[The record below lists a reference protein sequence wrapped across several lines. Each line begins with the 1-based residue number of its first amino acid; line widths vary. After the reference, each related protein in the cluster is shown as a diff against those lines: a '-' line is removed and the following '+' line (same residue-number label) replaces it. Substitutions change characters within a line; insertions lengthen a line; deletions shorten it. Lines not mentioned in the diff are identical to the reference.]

1 MEEVCKDCEKL
12 FANYTALYES
22 FAAFLPSYEGDSP
35 SEEED
40 ITTKR
45 PHLPP
50 KPSFPGSLQA
60 CNKYVIEDLSEPF
73 GKNEGHFF
81 HRLKNIMILNSP
93 PGYDY
98 FNEITRCLDLYSTCI
113 IIKSELMTLVEPLFE
128 ATDVAVFVHPAYT
141 SIKKSANKEEHAEL
155 QEYVRKQMAACLDAF
170 RVILGT
176 RETSRRKSGWFFKPL
191 SDLETSGN
199 KRHGHSYIMP
209 NRPRTSCSGRVSE
222 LTSCLNSQWV
232 SVPYGSEDYSFRH
245 MRKNPYEDA
254 LFKAEDER
262 FDSDLAI
269 EQIKFTL
276 NLLQDAYE
284 EIKRLSPDQQ
294 REYRIDKKL
303 FSPTKLK
310 PIYNVYGDHGPKFR
324 DLLEQDPIR
333 ALPVIIQRLN
343 SKLEAWLASSKP
355 EKERVWREIA
365 EKNFSKSLDHR
376 SFYFK
381 QNEKRF
387 ANNKSFLSEAK
398 QRFDHRFQAHK
409 KLLEYVTTSQCDFDY
424 EFLGGS
430 KNKVFYSS
438 FAGLSYGVPHFV
450 QDDFKDDLIAHSR
463 LVFPQVTAPSY
474 ANLREKGRLP
484 QFRLLFNCQPALDDS
499 LRIMLF
505 ALDKSIP
512 SKDKIRKWLK
522 ALYQDF
528 LGSQVPEDVK
538 SGNLEDIFGPL
549 EAEESGNVVED
560 NRKKKGGNEHSD
572 AGQSQS
578 EDELSVSVAD
588 PGTDSLTLRRDVDY
602 DGFLPLLQDS
612 TAFYAPVSIYVFFR
626 FLYTVYERLLKVKF
640 ILAQEYDGRNE
651 DTQPLIPGGK
661 YVYSDKVESEYK
673 KFLRTVCMVLRGM
686 CDTSKYEDQCRQ
698 ILVNDSYVLFTFDKL
713 VTNTVKSVLAI
724 VQDDM
729 ALKAFGLFLKYKKM
743 ENMNEEMYLAE
754 YFYMMRPPLQQA
766 PSFRLL
772 WNEKTHI
779 MSVTYL
785 ESPYEKLQ
793 ASALE
798 ATNNYFVSFLAS
810 DGESQCPLTK
820 ELRPFQRKMDRYFV
834 NNQVG
839 ELMFSRSLQ
848 LSQHIHAGFSENT
861 MKLQFIPGGEDV
873 TYNTQFLKTGKIV
886 SYAKEDDC
894 LYSFSDKNSF
904 VQKMTEMSEKAFKTW
919 HEKWLTAVSKDH
931 S

>member
-1 MEEVCKDCEKL
+1 MEEVCRDIEKL

-22 FAAFLPSYEGDSP
+22 FGAFLPSYEGDSP

-40 ITTKR
+40 STTKR
-45 PHLPP
+45 PHPAP
-50 KPSFPGSLQA
+50 KPVFAGSLQA
-60 CNKYVIEDLSEPF
+60 CNKYIIEDLSEPF

-81 HRLKNIMILNSP
+81 HRLKNILLLNSP

-98 FNEITRCLDLYSTCI
+98 FNELARCLDLYSTCI
-113 IIKSELMTLVEPLFE
+113 LIKSELITLVEPLFE
-128 ATDVAVFVHPAYT
+128 VTDVAVFVHPAYS

-155 QEYVRKQMAACLDAF
+155 QEYVKKQLAACLDAF
-170 RVILGT
+170 RAILGT

-191 SDLETSGN
+191 GDLETSGF

-209 NRPRTSCSGRVSE
+209 NRPRTACTGRTPLIS
-222 LTSCLNSQWV
+222 SILNSQWI
-232 SVPYGSEDYSFRH
+232 SVPYGSEDFSFRH

-254 LFKAEDER
+254 LFKTEDER

-276 NLLQDAYE
+276 NLLQDALE
-284 EIKRLSPDQQ
+284 EIKRLPPDQQ
-294 REYRIDKKL
+294 RDYRLDKKL

-324 DLLEQDPIR
+324 DLLEQDPLR
-333 ALPVIIQRLN
+333 SLPVIIQRLN
-343 SKLEAWLASSKP
+343 SKLEAWLANSKQ
-355 EKERVWREIA
+355 EKERVWKETA

-398 QRFDHRFQAHK
+398 LRYDHRFQAHR

-450 QDDFKDDLIAHSR
+450 PEDFKDDLIAHSR
-463 LVFPQVTAPSY
+463 LVFPQVSTPAF
-474 ANLREKGRLP
+474 ANLREVGRLP
-484 QFRLLFNCQPALDDS
+484 QFRLLFNSQAALDDA

-505 ALDKSIP
+505 ALDKNIP
-512 SKDKIRKWLK
+512 SKDKVRKWLK
-522 ALYQDF
+522 ALFQDF
-528 LGSQVPEDVK
+528 LESPIPGDLK
-538 SGNLEDIFGPL
+538 SGSLDEVFGPL
-549 EAEESGNVVED
+549 ETEESAAPEEPN
-560 NRKKKGGNEHSD
+560 KKKKVVTEPSETV
-572 AGQSQS
+572 QSLS
-578 EDELSVSVAD
+578 EDELSVTVAE
-588 PGTDSLTLRRDVDY
+588 PGTDSLVLKRDMDFQ
-602 DGFLPLLQDS
+602 GFLPLLQDS
-612 TAFYAPVSIYVFFR
+612 VVFYAPVSIYVFFR

-640 ILAQEYDGRNE
+640 ILAQVYDGRNE

-661 YVYSDKVESEYK
+661 YTYSEKVEAEYQ
-673 KFLRTVCMVLRGM
+673 KFMRTVCIVLRGL
-686 CDTSKYEDQCRQ
+686 CDTAKYEDQCRQ

-713 VTNTVKSVLAI
+713 ITNTVKSVLAI
-724 VQDDM
+724 VQDDQ
-729 ALKAFGLFLKYKKM
+729 ALKSFGLFLKYQRM
-743 ENMNEEMYLAE
+743 QGMNEEMYLAE
-754 YFYMMRPPLQQA
+754 YFHATKPPVVQA

-772 WNEKTHI
+772 WNQKTHV

-793 ASALE
+793 APAVE
-798 ATNNYFVSFLAS
+798 AANSYFQNFLAS
-810 DGESQCPLTK
+810 EGESQCPLTK

-839 ELMFSRSLQ
+839 ELLFNRSLQ
-848 LSQHIHAGFSENT
+848 VSQQIRAGLTENS

-873 TYNTQFLKTGKIV
+873 FYSTHFLRAGKIV

-919 HEKWLTAVSKDH
+919 HEKWLSAVSKEH
-931 S
+931 

>member
-1 MEEVCKDCEKL
+1 VEEVCRDIERL

-22 FAAFLPSYEGDSP
+22 FGAFLPSYDGDSP

-40 ITTKR
+40 VTTKR
-45 PHLPP
+45 QHALP
-50 KPSFPGSLQA
+50 KPAFAGSLQA
-60 CNKYVIEDLSEPF
+60 CNKYIIEDLSEPF
-73 GKNEGHFF
+73 GKNESHFF
-81 HRLKNIMILNSP
+81 HRVKNILQLNSP

-98 FNEITRCLDLYSTCI
+98 FNEFTRCLDLYSTCI
-113 IIKSELMTLVEPLFE
+113 IIKSELLVLIEPLFE
-128 ATDVAVFVHPAYT
+128 VMDIAVFVHPAYM

-155 QEYVRKQMAACLDAF
+155 QEYVKKQLTLCLDTF
-170 RVILGT
+170 RVMLST
-176 RETSRRKSGWFFKPL
+176 RETSRRKTGWFFKPL
-191 SDLETSGN
+191 GDLDTSGN
-199 KRHGHSYIMP
+199 KRHGHSYIAP
-209 NRPRTSCSGRVSE
+209 NRPRAACSGRTPLIS
-222 LTSCLNSQWV
+222 SYLNSQWV
-232 SVPYGSEDYSFRH
+232 SVPYGSEDFSFRH

-254 LFKAEDER
+254 LFKTEDER

-276 NLLQDAYE
+276 NLLQDALE
-284 EIKRLSPDQQ
+284 EIKRLPADQQ
-294 REYRIDKKL
+294 RDYHLDKKL
-303 FSPTKLK
+303 FSATKLK

-324 DLLEQDPIR
+324 ELLEQDPVR
-333 ALPVIIQRLN
+333 SLPVIIQRLN
-343 SKLEAWLASSKP
+343 AKLEAWLASSKQ
-355 EKERVWREIA
+355 EKERVWKETA

-398 QRFDHRFQAHK
+398 LRYDHRFQAHK

-450 QDDFKDDLIAHSR
+450 PDDFKDDLIAHSR
-463 LVFPQVTAPSY
+463 LVFPQVSTPAF
-474 ANLREKGRLP
+474 ANLREAGRLP
-484 QFRLLFNCQPALDDS
+484 QFRLLFNSQAALDDS

-505 ALDKSIP
+505 ALDKNIA
-512 SKDKIRKWLK
+512 SKDKVRKWLK

-528 LGSQVPEDVK
+528 LDSPIPDDLK
-538 SGNLEDIFGPL
+538 SGNLDEVFGPL
-549 EAEESGNVVED
+549 ETEENAAAAEEPK
-560 NRKKKGGNEHSD
+560 KKKGPNEQVDPVQSLSD
-572 AGQSQS
+572 
-578 EDELSVSVAD
+578 DDLSVAVAEQ
-588 PGTDSLTLRRDVDY
+588 GSDSMVLKRDVDFQ
-602 DGFLPLLQDS
+602 GFLPLLQDS
-612 TAFYAPVSIYVFFR
+612 AVFYAPVSIYVFFR

-640 ILAQEYDGRNE
+640 ILAQVYDGRNE

-661 YVYSDKVESEYK
+661 YSYSEKVEAEYQ
-673 KFLRTVCMVLRGM
+673 KFMRTVCMVLRGL

-724 VQDDM
+724 VQDDQ
-729 ALKAFGLFLKYKKM
+729 ALKSFALFLKYRRM
-743 ENMNEEMYLAE
+743 PTMNEEMYLAE
-754 YFYMMRPPLQQA
+754 YFHATKPPVVQA

-772 WNEKTHI
+772 WNAKMHV

-793 ASALE
+793 AHAIE
-798 ATNNYFVSFLAS
+798 AASSYFHSFLGS
-810 DGESQCPLTK
+810 EGESQCPLTK
-820 ELRPFQRKMDRYFV
+820 ELRPFQRKIDRYFV

-839 ELMFSRSLQ
+839 ELLFSRSLQ
-848 LSQHIHAGFSENT
+848 VSQHIHAGLTENS

-873 TYNTQFLKTGKIV
+873 VYSSHFLKAGKIV

-919 HEKWLTAVSKDH
+919 HEKWLSAVSKEH
-931 S
+931 